1 MAACTFALR
10 PSSAND
16 VVCKRTVLRLRH
28 TANPRATRVGAS
40 VGNQSA
46 GGAATKGLTGKL
58 MLGERINESNPLRP
72 LPRLDGIVRPEKQGE
87 GHHASVGRAVAAPPT
102 PKRHPKSRGCA
113 KRCPLSRLDR

>member
-46 GGAATKGLTGKL
+46 GGAAAKGLTGKL

-72 LPRLDGIVRPEKQGE
+72 LHGLDGIVCAKNQAER
-87 GHHASVGRAVAAPPT
+87 HHASVGRRFAARPPSLRLSQDAALAPT
-102 PKRHPKSRGCA
+102 AQRLRG
-113 KRCPLSRLDR
+113 LI